1 MFSVGEKVILQSKEL
16 PQYNGVHVVRA
27 KVEVGDVYCD
37 RILNQL
43 WENNT
48 GGVGYVLEEILP
60 VVEKKCPHREEAF
73 WAESALR
80 KYHEPSDMSFTELL
94 KEIKKPLALS

>member
-1 MFSVGEKVILQSKEL
+1 MFKVGERVILQSKEL

-27 KVEVGDVYCD
+27 RVELGEVYID
-37 RILNQL
+37 RISNNI
-43 WENNT
+43 WENST

-60 VVEKKCPHREEAF
+60 VVEKKCPHRDEAF

-80 KYHEPSDMSFTELL
+80 EYHEPSDMSFQELMEQF
-94 KEIKKPLALS
+94 KQPA